1 MRTRVP
7 RTLDAARMDSAVSP
21 PRCVTLLKQTA
32 PRRIAPFFPLLS
44 RSSRSHTRAR
54 PLSSGVVLS
63 DTHHQLCNP
72 PYSAARLNK
81 WLVSEA
87 VSVYR
92 LPILSLF
99 WGLKGRLS
107 LGDGQ
112 SPGFIDFFPS
122 PLFVRSVQTADLK
135 DRRDRTHAAGPVLVV
150 DHRALFFL
158 PLKGEDEDERQR
170 EWKMI
175 GETQSKASAAS
186 LPLPPTTPTSTSL
199 TLISLSPPSILTQR
213 KYCTLSDSH

>member
-1 MRTRVP
+1 MITEERKSAAVSCPSCGGVRVHIDPSVPIQVIILQRPVEQMMRTRVP
-7 RTLDAARMDSAVSP
+7 RTLAAARMDSAVSP

-135 DRRDRTHAAGPVLVV
+135 DRRDRTHARTP
-150 DHRALFFL
+150 RALSWWSTTALCFFFFFF
-158 PLKGEDEDERQR
+158 
-170 EWKMI
+170 
-175 GETQSKASAAS
+175 
-186 LPLPPTTPTSTSL
+186 TSEG
-199 TLISLSPPSILTQR
+199 R
-213 KYCTLSDSH
+213 RRG